1 MANVPPRNF
10 KRLAGSERN
19 QPANARQVG
28 PVDPNELIEVS
39 VYLRDPS
46 TSSLAGDSS
55 EYAQQPGQRITRAE
69 YVANHS
75 ATPDDLAKVEAFAR
89 EHNLT
94 IVETDLVG
102 RKVVLAG
109 TAAALMTAF
118 GTDLQRYEYE
128 GGTFRGRTGHL
139 HIPSELEQIV
149 VGVFGLDD
157 RPQAQP
163 HLRYY
168 DPATTVLRTRAGT
181 TSYTLPRIAYTPS
194 QLSQL
199 YNFPTGLDGRGQCI
213 ALIELGGGY
222 SDQDL
227 NTYFQQLGISTPQVI
242 SVSVDGGQN
251 SPAGDPKSADGEV
264 ALDIEVV
271 GGVAPGARIAV
282 FFAPNSDRGFL
293 DAITQATHDS
303 TNNPSVISISWGGPE
318 ASWTAQAMQAMDQA
332 FQAAAALGIT
342 VCCAAGDNGSGDG
355 VNDQQAHV
363 DFPASSP
370 YALGCGGTRL
380 ESANNQVTSEVV
392 WDDSSTGGGATG
404 GGISDVFGLPTW
416 QANAHVPPSIND
428 QHVGRGVPDIAGN
441 ADPQTGYLVYVD
453 GQSAPI
459 GGTSAVAPLWA
470 GLIALLNQKR
480 GRAVG
485 YLHPFLYQNYQ
496 QLVQNK
502 ALRDV
507 TSGNNGGY
515 AAGPGW
521 DACTGLGTPDGT
533 QLLNALIAS
542 QTQA

>member
-1 MANVPPRNF
+1 MANVPPRDF

-19 QPANARQVG
+19 LPANARQVG

-39 VYLRDPS
+39 VYLRDPA
-46 TSSLAGDSS
+46 TSSLVGDSS

-69 YVANHS
+69 YIAKHS
-75 ATPDDLAKVEAFAR
+75 ATPEDLAKVEAFAR

-94 IVETDLVG
+94 IVETDPVG
-102 RKVVLAG
+102 RKVVLSG

-157 RPQAQP
+157 RPQARP

-168 DPATTVLRTRAGT
+168 DPATTALRTRAGT

-271 GGVAPGARIAV
+271 GGIAPGARIAV
-282 FFAPNSDRGFL
+282 YFAPNSDRGFL